1 MTLRWGGAP
10 LLPSSLSGGLLD
22 LKDREGKRADRWLV
36 TPSVDG
42 SLLSGPPGAPSH
54 TPSLPPHAATSEAP
68 QDVTYAQLNHS
79 TLRRGTAAPAGPPVG
94 SPQQTPVSTRL
105 SPFASPGRTQTPGSR
120 DQISDPRRH
129 GSCQQRTPPSHQ
141 QPVLTDH
148 QEPLGPFG
156 NHLILP

>member
-1 MTLRWGGAP
+1 MPPCPPSGGDSGKDVQTRSRWVP
-10 LLPSSLSGGLLD
+10 LL
-22 LKDREGKRADRWLV
+22 W
-36 TPSVDG
+36 
-42 SLLSGPPGAPSH
+42 APRHPISH
-54 TPSLPPHAATSEAP
+54 TSPSQAATSEAP

-79 TLRRGTAAPAGPPVG
+79 TLRRGTVTPPGHPLG
-94 SPQQTPVSTRL
+94 SPQQSPVSTWL